1 MTILLLSPQF
11 CRIALKVIQNR
22 YIFAHVCVE
31 PRFVPFSEKVVQTHS
46 ITLCRTAQR
55 EVYWVKFI
63 IYSGLRHSFAGAQD
77 QKASAQFCIIKELLM
92 LSFRKIV
99 CTSFII

>member
-1 MTILLLSPQF
+1 MF
-11 CRIALKVIQNR
+11 
-22 YIFAHVCVE
+22 VE
-31 PRFVPFSEKVVQTHS
+31 PCFVPFSEKIVQTHS
-46 ITLCRTAQR
+46 ITRSETAHER
-55 EVYWVKFI
+55 GLLVKFI

-92 LSFRKIV
+92 LSFKKIV